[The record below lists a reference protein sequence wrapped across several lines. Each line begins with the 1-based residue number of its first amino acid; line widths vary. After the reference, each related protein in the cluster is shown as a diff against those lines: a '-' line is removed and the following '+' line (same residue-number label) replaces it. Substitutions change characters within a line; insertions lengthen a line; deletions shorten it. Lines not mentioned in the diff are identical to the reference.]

1 MCHSVTALLYLN
13 TMFSLVKQISGKPIG
28 FFLRCVC
35 KQFIDIVLF
44 DNSELLQVKHQL
56 HIICINAELYRIFAK
71 RNNYFR
77 FKDFLIALL

>member
-1 MCHSVTALLYLN
+1 MCHSVTALFYLN
-13 TMFSLVKQISGKPIG
+13 TMFFVKQISGKPIG

-44 DNSELLQVKHQL
+44 DNSELLQVKHKL
-56 HIICINAELYRIFAK
+56 HIICINTELYCIFAK

-77 FKDFLIALL
+77 FKDFLITLL

>member
-1 MCHSVTALLYLN
+1 MRNSDKTLFCLN
-13 TMFSLVKQISGKPIG
+13 TMFFVKQISGKPIG

-44 DNSELLQVKHQL
+44 DNSELLQVKHKL
-56 HIICINAELYRIFAK
+56 HIICINTELYCIFAK

-77 FKDFLIALL
+77 FKDFLITLL

>member
-1 MCHSVTALLYLN
+1 MCHSVTALFYLN
-13 TMFSLVKQISGKPIG
+13 TMFFLFKQIHGKRNSL
-28 FFLRCVC
+28 FLCGIF

-77 FKDFLIALL
+77 FKDFLIALP

>member
-1 MCHSVTALLYLN
+1 MCHSVTALFYLN
-13 TMFSLVKQISGKPIG
+13 TMFFVKQISGKPIG

-44 DNSELLQVKHQL
+44 YNTKRFARKQQF
-56 HIICINAELYRIFAK
+56 HIICINTELYRIFAK

>member
-13 TMFSLVKQISGKPIG
+13 TMFFLVKQISGKLNSL
-28 FFLRCVC
+28 FLCGIF
-35 KQFIDIVLF
+35 KEFINIVLF

-56 HIICINAELYRIFAK
+56 HIICINTELYRIFAK